1 MYSALARHILYPIGE
16 AFLGTSILKKLKMLE
31 ETQWWS
37 AERLRELQNEKLR
50 ALIKHS
56 YENVP
61 YYQRI
66 FHERG
71 LTDKDIQTV
80 ADLPKLPIL
89 TKYDIRRNF
98 SELIAKDSNKRKP
111 LLSATGGSTGEP
123 LKFYID
129 MEVVSIAWAGTFRG
143 WEWAGYKL
151 GDKRATLAGSS
162 LVPDKSPSLVNRL
175 RWLGER
181 NMPLSAVHL
190 DEDRMA
196 SYAKKIASYKPK
208 FLRGYPSAIYT
219 FANYLKET
227 GKNTIR
233 TRAVFTTAEM
243 LLPQQR
249 EIIEGQFR
257 CKVFDQYGCYDG
269 GPQAMECSE
278 HCGFH
283 ISAERVIIEFVDKD
297 RKPVPPG
304 ESGGIITTDLYN
316 YTMPFIRYAVGDRGT
331 LSKEQCPCGRGLP
344 LIKFLEGRVTDIIVL
359 GNGVTLSGP
368 ALTLVFKDCHIKQYQ
383 VIQEAE
389 DKLLIKVV
397 KGEGY
402 TEQDTS
408 HFMNI
413 IRAHGGKGVDIETQF
428 VTEIAPTKTGKWKFI
443 ISKVT
448 H

>member
-1 MYSALARHILYPIGE
+1 
-16 AFLGTSILKKLKMLE
+16 
-31 ETQWWS
+31 
-37 AERLRELQNEKLR
+37 
-50 ALIKHS
+50 
-56 YENVP
+56 
-61 YYQRI
+61 
-66 FHERG
+66 
-71 LTDKDIQTV
+71 
-80 ADLPKLPIL
+80 
-89 TKYDIRRNF
+89 
-98 SELIAKDSNKRKP
+98 
-111 LLSATGGSTGEP
+111 
-123 LKFYID
+123 
-129 MEVVSIAWAGTFRG
+129 
-143 WEWAGYKL
+143 
-151 GDKRATLAGSS
+151 
-162 LVPDKSPSLVNRL
+162 
-175 RWLGER
+175 
-181 NMPLSAVHL
+181 
-190 DEDRMA
+190 MA

-249 EIIEGQFR
+249 EVIKGQFG

-278 HCGFH
+278 HCGLH

>member
-16 AFLGTSILKKLKMLE
+16 SFLGTSTLKKLKVLE
-31 ETQWWS
+31 KTQWWS
-37 AERLRELQNEKLR
+37 AEQIRELQNEKLR
-50 ALIKHS
+50 ALIKHV

-61 YYQRI
+61 YYQRL
-66 FHERG
+66 FQERG
-71 LTDKDIQTV
+71 LTDKDIQNV

-89 TKYDIRRNF
+89 TKDDIRQNF
-98 SELIAKDSNKRKP
+98 TDLIARDSRKRKP
-111 LLSATGGSTGEP
+111 IPNATGGSTGEP

-129 MEVVSIAWAGTFRG
+129 MEVASIAWAGTLRG

-162 LVPDKSPSLVNRL
+162 LVPDKPPSLVDRL

-181 NMPLSAVHL
+181 NQPLSAVHL

-196 SYAKKIASYKPK
+196 SYAKKIASYKPG

-227 GKNTIR
+227 GKNTVRIK
-233 TRAVFTTAEM
+233 AVFTTAEA
-243 LLPQQR
+243 LLPQHR
-249 EIIEGQFR
+249 EVIEGQFG

-278 HCGFH
+278 HRGFH
-283 ISAERVIIEFVDKD
+283 ISAEKVIIEFVDKD
-297 RKPVPPG
+297 MQPVPQG
-304 ESGGIITTDLYN
+304 ESGEIITTDLYN
-316 YTMPFIRYAVGDRGT
+316 YTMPFIRYAVGDSGT
-331 LSKEQCPCGRGLP
+331 LSREQCPCGRGLP
-344 LIKFLEGRVTDIIVL
+344 LIESLEGRVTDIIVF

-368 ALTLVFKDCHIKQYQ
+368 ALTLVFKDCNIKQYQ

-402 TEQDTS
+402 TEQDTN
-408 HFMNI
+408 HFMNTI
-413 IRAHGGKGVDIETQF
+413 GAHIGQEIDIETRF
-428 VTEIAPTKTGKWKFI
+428 VAEIPPTKAGKWKFI
-443 ISKVT
+443 ISKVNK
-448 H
+448 